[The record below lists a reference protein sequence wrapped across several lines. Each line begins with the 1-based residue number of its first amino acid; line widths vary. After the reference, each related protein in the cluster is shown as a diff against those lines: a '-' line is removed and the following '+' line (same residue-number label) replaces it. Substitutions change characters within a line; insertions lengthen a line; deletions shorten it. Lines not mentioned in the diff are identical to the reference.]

1 MYPSILR
8 NIMLCVEMQTYQFW
22 LGIREAQVE
31 EGFKSS
37 DHDPCLFIRLEDDDT
52 YTYVA
57 THVDDCA
64 VVSYS
69 LERNMWVRERLPA
82 KYRGIKWEDPAETFV
97 GLALRRTPDGSLL
110 VAQPAYTR
118 HVLDVLQ
125 VEGDGV
131 AFLPIRV
138 AEFSNGV
145 VGEQVDMSLV
155 PWLREAVGMVQF
167 LTFTRMEIILA
178 LNLVAKNMHRL
189 CQRVKVA
196 MMQILR
202 YLANR
207 LDDGLL
213 YTSGGMWQ
221 WNVGVMPRG
230 NLSQTVEVERG
241 LR

>member
-1 MYPSILR
+1 M
-8 NIMLCVEMQTYQFW
+8 
-22 LGIREAQVE
+22 
-31 EGFKSS
+31 
-37 DHDPCLFIRLEDDDT
+37 
-52 YTYVA
+52 
-57 THVDDCA
+57 
-64 VVSYS
+64 
-69 LERNMWVRERLPA
+69 
-82 KYRGIKWEDPAETFV
+82 TFSP
-97 GLALRRTPDGSLL
+97 T
-110 VAQPAYTR
+110 
-118 HVLDVLQ
+118 
-125 VEGDGV
+125 GV
-131 AFLPIRV
+131 AGLRK
-138 AEFSNGV
+138 GV
-145 VGEQVDMSLV
+145 GGEQEDLSLV